1 PRGESPGKGSQLRRR
16 QHSRNAHSTSHPD
29 FRSLPLT
36 GKLEKF
42 CQSAESAPFLGEIDV
57 PGNPGGGIPCL
68 WRTDQSVSAGD
79 EPIDAQVLG
88 STEVDEGALRRL
100 LRRAGRTLARPALE
114 CLELLLDADTPPQ
127 VRLTMLAALTYLLV
141 PLDLIPD
148 FIPAAGFSDDLVAL
162 TALLGLCS
170 THMSEAVR
178 LRAQR
183 KLDRWFPPGR

>member
-1 PRGESPGKGSQLRRR
+1 MAAEPAAGFAADGRPPG
-16 QHSRNAHSTSHPD
+16 
-29 FRSLPLT
+29 
-36 GKLEKF
+36 
-42 CQSAESAPFLGEIDV
+42 
-57 PGNPGGGIPCL
+57 
-68 WRTDQSVSAGD
+68 AGD

>member
-1 PRGESPGKGSQLRRR
+1 MHADG
-16 QHSRNAHSTSHPD
+16 AST
-29 FRSLPLT
+29 
-36 GKLEKF
+36 GYG
-42 CQSAESAPFLGEIDV
+42 QIV
-57 PGNPGGGIPCL
+57 
-68 WRTDQSVSAGD
+68 
-79 EPIDAQVLG
+79 DADVLG

-114 CLELLLDADTPPQ
+114 CLELLLDANTPPQ

-162 TALLGLCS
+162 TALLGLCT
-170 THMSEAVR
+170 THLNDEIR

-183 KLDRWFPPGR
+183 KLDRWFPLGR